1 MPKAANRMGTMQRYI
16 FGELDEAIAREERSG
31 RTICDLSQSDPNW
44 DPSPTV
50 AHALVTAAERS
61 GSHRYPPY
69 GGDLALRRAFAEWY
83 ERHYDAPC
91 TPEHVLILE
100 GSKTGIALLPF
111 AYLDAGDVGLVP
123 DPGYPTYRAGVSLAG
138 GQPVA
143 MPLQAVLGYLPCY
156 ADLDPDDLQR
166 AKLMFLNYPHNPTG
180 AVAPRPFLEDTVDFA
195 RRYDLLVGYDL
206 AYAQIV
212 LQGLRP
218 ARALRTIAGADAL
231 AIEFFT
237 FSKSY
242 DMQGYRLGAAV
253 ANPDLLA
260 PLRKVHEN
268 VTAGAFL
275 PIQAAGRAALDP
287 HEDMAV
293 EERIEGYRHR
303 QDILYDALQELGAHV
318 THPQATVYLWLRSP
332 RDLSG
337 GRFAQELLRGPGIAV
352 TPGSAFGQQGNA
364 YVRISLTA
372 PDDVVAEAA
381 ERLRRFY
388 PQGLEARPHEA
399 LQAH

>member
-1 MPKAANRMGTMQRYI
+1 MPKAANRIGTVQRYI

-50 AHALVTAAERS
+50 VHALVTAAGRP
-61 GSHRYPPY
+61 GSNHYPPY
-69 GGDLALRRAFAEWY
+69 DGDMALRRAFAEWY
-83 ERHYDAPC
+83 ERHYAAPC

-100 GSKTGIALLPF
+100 GSKTGIALLPL
-111 AYLDAGDVGLVP
+111 AYLDAADVGLLP
-123 DPGYPTYRAGVSLAG
+123 DPGYPTYRASIALAAA
-138 GQPVA
+138 QPVP
-143 MPLQAVLGYLPCY
+143 MPLRADLGYLPSY
-156 ADLDPDDLQR
+156 GDLDQERLQR

-180 AVAPRPFLEDTVDFA
+180 AVATRPFLEDTVDLA
-195 RRYDLLVGYDL
+195 RRYDLLVAYDL

-212 LQGLRP
+212 LQGPKPALALRP
-218 ARALRTIAGADAL
+218 IAGADAL
-231 AIEFFT
+231 TIEFFT

-253 ANPDLLA
+253 GNPDLLA

-268 VTAGAFL
+268 VMAGTFL

-287 HEDMAV
+287 HEDMAI
-293 EERIEGYRHR
+293 EERLAGYRHR
-303 QDILYDALQELGAHV
+303 QEILYDALQELGAHV
-318 THPQATVYLWLRSP
+318 THPQATVYLWLRAP
-332 RDLSG
+332 RELAG
-337 GRFAQELLRGPGIAV
+337 ERFAQELLRGAGIAV
-352 TPGSAFGQQGNA
+352 TPGSAFGQQGQA

-372 PDDVVAEAA
+372 PDEVVEEAA
-381 ERLRRFY
+381 ERLRRYY

-399 LQAH
+399 LQTH